1 MRTRAF
7 PLLTAFILLCAPL
20 DFYTLA
26 VADVVCGN
34 SNTYWCS
41 EQEETYTYRWNK
53 QGQNAHP
60 VDNSHQGD
68 ESIQMDQGELARRE
82 EEHQRWYREHHHGE
96 FGFAQ
101 GKNGDQRSFGF
112 DVAND
117 GSYCLSR
124 DGQAGTFEKAPKT
137 GRAIPD
143 MINEL
148 YGNKCTLNDP
158 EAAQQAQASTNGSSP
173 RCTPICWS

>member
-53 QGQNAHP
+53 QGQNAQP

-82 EEHQRWYREHHHGE
+82 EEHRRWYVEHHHGE
-96 FGFAQ
+96 FGLRKVRTVTSSRSGLMSLTTARTASVVMVRLARL
-101 GKNGDQRSFGF
+101 KKPQRPG
-112 DVAND
+112 V
-117 GSYCLSR
+117 LSR
-124 DGQAGTFEKAPKT
+124 
-137 GRAIPD
+137 I
-143 MINEL
+143 
-148 YGNKCTLNDP
+148 
-158 EAAQQAQASTNGSSP
+158 
-173 RCTPICWS
+173 